1 MARAFTTLDVF
12 TNRAF
17 EGNPLAVVT
26 DAQGLSDRDMQAVA
40 REFNLSETVF
50 VLPPDDPAHAA
61 RLRIFTPLSELP
73 FAGHPTVG
81 TAVLLANREGMEKGA
96 MVLETQAGAVEVDV
110 DRIEAGG
117 GLAGFR
123 APVIPS
129 ARPTPLDGEVLA
141 AMLGLE
147 SADIGCGAYVPAIA
161 AGPLEFTFVP
171 VADRQRLASAVL
183 SEPRWREA
191 LAGEAGSALYLFTD
205 NTQSSRANF
214 ASRMFA
220 PGLGVAEDP
229 ATGSAAVALAGYL
242 MQQVRL
248 ADGDHHFVIEQGAE
262 MGRPSTLYL
271 DCNISDGQLTD
282 IELSGYA
289 VSVTRGQLVL

>member
-12 TNRAF
+12 TDRAF

-50 VLPPDDPAHAA
+50 VLPPDDPAHMA
-61 RLRIFTPLSELP
+61 RLRIFTPVSELP

-81 TAVLLANREGMEKGA
+81 TAVLLANREGMAKGA

-129 ARPTPLDGEVLA
+129 ARPTPLDGEALA

-147 SADIGCGAYVPAIA
+147 SADIGCGAYGPAIA

-171 VADRQRLASAVL
+171 VADRERLAAAVL
-183 SEPRWREA
+183 SEPSWREV

-205 NTQSSRANF
+205 NTHSSRAHF

-242 MQQVRL
+242 MQQVSL

-271 DCNISDGQLTD
+271 DCSISEGRLTD

>member
-12 TNRAF
+12 TDRAF

-26 DAQGLSDRDMQAVA
+26 DASGLSDRDMQAIA

-50 VLPPDDPAHAA
+50 VLPPDDPAHMA
-61 RLRIFTPLSELP
+61 RLRIFTPVSELP

-81 TAVLLANREGMEKGA
+81 TAVLLANQEGLAKGS
-96 MVLETQAGAVEVDV
+96 MVLETRAGPVEVDV
-110 DRIEAGG
+110 DRIEDGR

-123 APVIPS
+123 APVMPT
-129 ARPTPLDGEVLA
+129 ARPTPLAGEALA

-147 SADIGCGAYVPAIA
+147 CADIGCGAYAPGIA
-161 AGPLEFTFVP
+161 AAPLEFTVVP
-171 VADRQRLASAVL
+171 VADRERLAAASL
-183 SEPRWREA
+183 SEPRWRDT

-205 NTQSSRANF
+205 NTHSARADF
-214 ASRMFA
+214 AARMFA
-220 PGLGVAEDP
+220 PGLGVTEDP

-242 MQQVRL
+242 MQQVCL

-271 DCNISDGQLTD
+271 DCAISDGRLAD
-282 IELSGYA
+282 IELSGFA
-289 VSVTRGQLVL
+289 VRVTRGQLVL